1 MCFFLQEHTSRYLKF
16 RSVQTSCNLFQP
28 ATLNK
33 HRDNCSIWP
42 TNTNLW
48 CVRGVKKSELSECFV
63 RWCVRAV
70 WDRGAGSFSLVL
82 DVGSLRWPSE
92 QPRGFP
98 RWRRA
103 VGKQYAA
110 RWPPMRRGPKA
121 IFVPQ
126 LHVVVPHG
134 LVQGAAASFQS
145 FVDGVPSHWHRG
157 IHLRKARLPPGAVV
171 NVLNRVIFS
180 VAGCEL

>member
-1 MCFFLQEHTSRYLKF
+1 MSRDLKSG
-16 RSVQTSCNLFQP
+16 SVQTSCNLTQP
-28 ATLNK
+28 ATLNT
-33 HRDNCSIWP
+33 HRNSDSVWP

-48 CVRGVKKSELSECFV
+48 CVRGVKKSEFSECFV
-63 RWCVRAV
+63 RWCVGTV
-70 WDRGAGSFSLVL
+70 WDRGAGSFPLVL
-82 DVGSLRWPSE
+82 DVGSLRRPSE

-110 RWPPMRRGPKA
+110 RWSPMGRGAKA

-126 LHVVVPHG
+126 LHVVVPPG
-134 LVQGAAASFQS
+134 LVQEAAAAPFQS

-157 IHLRKARLPPGAVV
+157 IHLRKARLPSGAVV